1 MFDKLGLKLKG
12 FILFVNIRKNQ
23 GLETLL
29 LDYD

>member
-1 MFDKLGLKLKG
+1 MFDKLGIKLKV